1 MDSPDCLPILLSI
14 SVFIF
19 RSPFSHLLV
28 AGSVRYVSYWVHVK
42 ITSSIIS
49 YRVARWR
56 HASVEVHLSE
66 QANDVLNRAR
76 LGDSAK
82 GMHFR
87 HVNGSVVGWGFRSA
101 WGHFSIFTPRYVR
114 AQYDS
119 TRLRTHVIFCIAFLR
134 LEANRQ
140 SYSLYHRP
148 NATSIAF
155 LKTK

>member
-1 MDSPDCLPILLSI
+1 MSLACSNRWILRTVYRYFWAYPFL
-14 SVFIF
+14 FLDLL
-19 RSPFSHLLV
+19 FSHLLV

-42 ITSSIIS
+42 ITSRIIS

-101 WGHFSIFTPRYVR
+101 WGQSLLHIH
-114 AQYDS
+114 S
-119 TRLRTHVIFCIAFLR
+119 TLRTSTIRLNKATNACDILHCISA
-134 LEANRQ
+134 
-140 SYSLYHRP
+140 SWS
-148 NATSIAF
+148 
-155 LKTK
+155 K